1 MVDMTK
7 VMIYFLCS
15 VYFCLMVILEIQ
27 GENGMEEFK
36 LHKDF
41 KRQQKL
47 KDELFSRFRDEEI
60 VTLIK
65 DGQIDDRLQLQDL
78 FDKTEKK

>member
-1 MVDMTK
+1 MTK

-60 VTLIK
+60 VNLIK
-65 DGQIDDRLQLQDL
+65 DVQIDDRLQLQDL